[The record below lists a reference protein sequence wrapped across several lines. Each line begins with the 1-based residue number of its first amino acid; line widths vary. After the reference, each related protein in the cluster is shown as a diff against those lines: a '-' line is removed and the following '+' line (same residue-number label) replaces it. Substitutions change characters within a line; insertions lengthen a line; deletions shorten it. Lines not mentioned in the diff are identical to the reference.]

1 MPAALLLGS
10 IVATTDPIAV
20 VGIFRDLGAPKR
32 LLLLVEGESL
42 FNDAAAIALYGL
54 LIALLTGAHGEGIV
68 EAILTF
74 LRDFIGGA
82 IFGYV
87 AAWIALRLARWLRG
101 LPEAEITLTVAL
113 AYLAYIVGEHY
124 VHVSGVVAVVVAA
137 LTLGGIGRT
146 RFTPTTWHRLE
157 HTWQQ
162 LGFWANSLIF
172 LLAAM
177 LVPRLI
183 QTVSWEDVLMLAVL
197 ILSTLVAR
205 SIVVFGLMPLLGM
218 ARLAESIGTAYGVV
232 IVWGGLRGAVS
243 LALGLA
249 VAENQALPEE
259 FRHIVAVLTT
269 GFVLFTLLVNG
280 ISLRPLVKL
289 LGLDKLPPAEQAL
302 RDRAL
307 NLALARIKDK
317 VSEVAAA
324 DRLAPQPVAEA
335 IEEYD
340 RRIAEA
346 KADPEMANIALS
358 KSDLVAVGLRIMAN
372 REGEL
377 ALRQAGGGHP
387 AAQHR
392 GFIDPRC
399 GPARRRRQGRRAC
412 RL

>member
-1 MPAALLLGS
+1 
-10 IVATTDPIAV
+10 
-20 VGIFRDLGAPKR
+20 
-32 LLLLVEGESL
+32 
-42 FNDAAAIALYGL
+42 
-54 LIALLTGAHGEGIV
+54 
-68 EAILTF
+68 
-74 LRDFIGGA
+74 
-82 IFGYV
+82 
-87 AAWIALRLARWLRG
+87 
-101 LPEAEITLTVAL
+101 
-113 AYLAYIVGEHY
+113 
-124 VHVSGVVAVVVAA
+124 
-137 LTLGGIGRT
+137 
-146 RFTPTTWHRLE
+146 
-157 HTWQQ
+157 
-162 LGFWANSLIF
+162 
-172 LLAAM
+172 
-177 LVPRLI
+177 
-183 QTVSWEDVLMLAVL
+183 VSWEDVLMLAVL

-218 ARLAESIGTAYGVV
+218 ARLAESIGTAYGAV

-249 VAENQALPEE
+249 VAENQALPAE

-324 DRLAPQPVAEA
+324 DRLAPQPVAA
-335 IEEYD
+335 AMEEYD

-358 KSDLVAVGLRIMAN
+358 KSELVAVGLRIMAN

-377 ALRQAGGGHP
+377 ALDKLEAGILPRSIADSLIQGAGRLGDAAKVGGLAGYEQAAKAAVGFGVVFRIARWLHQHFRIERLLAVGAGRDEVLVGLRGRLALLVVLHEQAQALFVFLQAGLLLLHGLDVRGNLITQFLEVRGLLGGVR
-387 AAQHR
+387 R
-392 GFIDPRC
+392 GRC
-399 GPARRRRQGRRAC
+399 SGRIHGDVRGADTT
-412 RL
+412 

>member
-1 MPAALLLGS
+1 M
-10 IVATTDPIAV
+10 
-20 VGIFRDLGAPKR
+20 
-32 LLLLVEGESL
+32 
-42 FNDAAAIALYGL
+42 
-54 LIALLTGAHGEGIV
+54 
-68 EAILTF
+68 
-74 LRDFIGGA
+74 
-82 IFGYV
+82 
-87 AAWIALRLARWLRG
+87 
-101 LPEAEITLTVAL
+101 AL

-162 LGFWANSLIF
+162 LGFWANSLIP
-172 LLAAM
+172 AM

-183 QTVSWEDVLMLAVL
+183 QTVSWEDMLMLAVL
-197 ILSTLVAR
+197 TLSTLVAR

-218 ARLAESIGTAYGVV
+218 ARLAESIGTAYGAV

-249 VAENQALPEE
+249 VADNQGLPEQ

-324 DRLAPQPVAEA
+324 DQLAPQPVAA
-335 IEEYD
+335 AMEEYD

-346 KADPEMANIALS
+346 KADPEMA
-358 KSDLVAVGLRIMAN
+358 KSPSTTGLVAVGLRIMAN

-377 ALRQAGGGHP
+377 ALDKLEAGILPRSIADSLIQVRAGSATPPRSAGLPATSRRPRPPSDSASSSASRAGCTSISASSACWPPSSPSASSVLAARAHDADRPRQVRRPSPGAGAGG
-387 AAQHR
+387 R
-392 GFIDPRC
+392 D
-399 GPARRRRQGRRAC
+399 RRHHA
-412 RL
+412 